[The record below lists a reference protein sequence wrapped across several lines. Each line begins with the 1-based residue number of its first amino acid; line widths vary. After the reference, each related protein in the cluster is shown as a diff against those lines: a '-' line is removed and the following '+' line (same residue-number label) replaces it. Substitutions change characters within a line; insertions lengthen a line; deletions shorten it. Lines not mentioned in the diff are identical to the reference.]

1 MAFLPKR
8 WASWAATALLALA
21 FNDFA
26 SNFIVSRDS
35 NGALLVYDIT
45 DEDSFQKVKNWVKE
59 LRKMLGQ
66 EITLCIVGNKID
78 REKDRNVSLAEAEE

>member
-1 MAFLPKR
+1 MNKTI
-8 WASWAATALLALA
+8 WQG
-21 FNDFA
+21 FNTHTQNTLGFHLT
-26 SNFIVSRDS
+26 ITHVSLRDS
-35 NGALLVYDIT
+35 NGAVLVYDIT

-78 REKDRNVSLAEAEE
+78 REKDRNVSQAEADE